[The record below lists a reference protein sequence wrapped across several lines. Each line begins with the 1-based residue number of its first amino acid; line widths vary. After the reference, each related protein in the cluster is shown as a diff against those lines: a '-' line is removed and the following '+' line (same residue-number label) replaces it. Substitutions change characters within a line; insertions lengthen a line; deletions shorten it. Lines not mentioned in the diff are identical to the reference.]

1 MVSLLFPL
9 TLEINSSQ
17 SSQRDHF
24 KRNTFH
30 SHLCSKSTDS
40 PYPLRICE
48 TTSRDLHNQASL
60 SVSFPL
66 AQFPCLLISLLF
78 PKITIYA
85 LALMN
90 TIFCAW
96 NSLLADICI
105 LLSHLLYFFAQVSCV
120 LWSLFC
126 LLLPHNV
133 PLLITVLCFIFLP
146 HSVLLWNIY
155 LLIIFY

>member
-1 MVSLLFPL
+1 MIVLREIHFIAISAQNPL
-9 TLEINSSQ
+9 DSS
-17 SSQRDHF
+17 
-24 KRNTFH
+24 
-30 SHLCSKSTDS
+30 
-40 PYPLRICE
+40 YPLRICE

-60 SVSFPL
+60 SVSLPL
-66 AQFPCLLISLLF
+66 AQFPCLLVSLLS

-96 NSLLADICI
+96 NSLADICI
-105 LLSHLLYFFAQVSCV
+105 LLSHRLYCFAQVSYV
-120 LWSLFC
+120 LWNLFC

-146 HSVLLWNIY
+146 HSVLL
-155 LLIIFY
+155 